1 MTLVIRKNLQVEYE
15 YFLLQINKTS
25 NITLVIFWC
34 NFIASITYLYL
45 TLTLF
50 PVMELMCQIGTL
62 SFAWKKLEHHRA
74 IKKVLPEQN
83 LQN

>member
-15 YFLLQINKTS
+15 YFLVQINKTS
-25 NITLVIFWC
+25 NIALVIFWRD
-34 NFIASITYLYL
+34 FITSITYLYL

-62 SFAWKKLEHHRA
+62 SFAWKKPLASQGH
-74 IKKVLPEQN
+74 
-83 LQN
+83 